1 MDDLD
6 RALNRVTKWRSI
18 LTGRILGTKPI
29 TDSPTQGFRDLF
41 DKVILLRVEV
51 TALTGLMLEKRVFT
65 EHELRDALTEAA
77 DNLSAMYALEWPG
90 ITATDDGIHIDLPLG
105 AETLARKS
113 PL

>member
-1 MDDLD
+1 MDDFD
-6 RALNRVTKWRSI
+6 RALNRVAKWRSI

-29 TDSPTQGFRDLF
+29 TDPPTQGLRDLF
-41 DKVILLRVEV
+41 EKVILLRVEV

-65 EHELRDALTEAA
+65 EDEVRAAVAEEA
-77 DNLSAMYALEWPG
+77 DYLNAMYELEWPG
-90 ITATDDGIHIDLPLG
+90 ITATDDGIHIELPLG